1 MTAPSRPWSTP
12 ASRADVTE
20 LFGHSQPL
28 VGMVHLPPLP
38 GSPGW
43 GGDMDAVLDSAR
55 RDADAVLEG
64 GMDGVLVENFGD
76 VPFHPERVPA
86 ETVAA
91 MALVLDAVR
100 QVAGSRPVGLNVLRN
115 DARSGVGLAAVTG
128 ANFLRINVHAGV
140 MYTDQGTLEGRA
152 HETLRA
158 RDRLAPSLLLL
169 ADVLVKHAVPPP
181 GMDPGLAAADLRHRA
196 LADVLLVSG
205 ARTGVPTDPA
215 RLQAAREA
223 APDAPVWVGSGLT
236 ARNAEKLLDG
246 AHGAI
251 VGSSL
256 HREGVAGA
264 GVELDRVREVV
275 QTLRG

>member
-1 MTAPSRPWSTP
+1 MTTPSRRWSTP
-12 ASRADVTE
+12 ASRDEVRE
-20 LFGHSQPL
+20 LFGHPSPL

-38 GSPGW
+38 GSPRW
-43 GGDMDAVLDSAR
+43 SHNMDSVLDSAR
-55 RDADAVLEG
+55 RDAAAILEG

-76 VPFHPERVPA
+76 VPFHPEQVPA

-100 QVAGSRPVGLNVLRN
+100 QVAGTQPVGLNVLRN
-115 DARSGVGLAAVTG
+115 DARSGIGLAAVTG
-128 ANFLRINVHAGV
+128 AAFLRVNVHGGV
-140 MYTDQGTLEGRA
+140 MFTDQGTLEGRA
-152 HETLRA
+152 HETLRV
-158 RDRLAPSLLLL
+158 RSRLAPSLLVL
-169 ADVLVKHAVPPP
+169 ADVLVKHATAPP

-215 RLQAAREA
+215 RLDAARQA

-236 ARNAEKLLDG
+236 PRNAAKLMDG

-256 HREGVAGA
+256 HRDGVAGA
-264 GVELDRVREVV
+264 GVELDRVRAVV
-275 QTLRG
+275 QALRS